1 MNTYVESLPKEI
13 NSKTNRVHTIFNQA
27 TVSTGR
33 LSSQSPNL
41 QNIPIRT
48 DIGKE
53 VRKAFVP
60 RNSDYSILAADYSQ
74 IELRIIASFSNDKT
88 MINSFLNDEDIHAS
102 TASSVYGISLNEV
115 TRMQRS
121 NAKTINFGIMYG
133 VSAFGLSQQTDLSRT
148 ESKELIEKYYNT
160 YYELN
165 NYIKNQI
172 DKARELGFVETI
184 LGRRRYLRNILS
196 QNAVVRSSD
205 ERNAI
210 NAPIQGSAADII
222 KIAMINIFD
231 ELEKK
236 QLNSKM
242 ILQVHDEL
250 VFEVL
255 NEEIEELS
263 NIVKEKMQNAYQLK
277 VPLKVDIGIGK
288 NWLEAH

>member
-1 MNTYVESLPKEI
+1 
-13 NSKTNRVHTIFNQA
+13 
-27 TVSTGR
+27 
-33 LSSQSPNL
+33 
-41 QNIPIRT
+41 
-48 DIGKE
+48 
-53 VRKAFVP
+53 
-60 RNSDYSILAADYSQ
+60 
-74 IELRIIASFSNDKT
+74 

-102 TASSVYGISLNEV
+102 TASSVYGINLNEV
-115 TRMQRS
+115 TRVQRS

-165 NYIKNQI
+165 IYIKNQI

-236 QLNSKM
+236 QLKSKM

>member
-1 MNTYVESLPKEI
+1 
-13 NSKTNRVHTIFNQA
+13 
-27 TVSTGR
+27 
-33 LSSQSPNL
+33 
-41 QNIPIRT
+41 
-48 DIGKE
+48 
-53 VRKAFVP
+53 
-60 RNSDYSILAADYSQ
+60 
-74 IELRIIASFSNDKT
+74 

-102 TASSVYGISLNEV
+102 TASSVYGVNLNEV
-115 TRMQRS
+115 TRIQRS

-160 YYELN
+160 YNELG

-172 DKARELGFVETI
+172 DKARELGYVETI

-196 QNAVVRSSD
+196 QNAIVRSSD

-222 KIAMINIFD
+222 KIAMINIFE
-231 ELEKK
+231 ELEKR
-236 QLNSKM
+236 QLRSKM

-250 VFEVL
+250 VFEAL
-255 NEEIEELS
+255 NDETEELS
-263 NIVKEKMQNAYQLK
+263 DIVKEKMQNAYKLK

>member
-1 MNTYVESLPKEI
+1 
-13 NSKTNRVHTIFNQA
+13 
-27 TVSTGR
+27 
-33 LSSQSPNL
+33 
-41 QNIPIRT
+41 
-48 DIGKE
+48 
-53 VRKAFVP
+53 
-60 RNSDYSILAADYSQ
+60 
-74 IELRIIASFSNDKT
+74 

-115 TRMQRS
+115 TRVQRS

-148 ESKELIEKYYNT
+148 ESKELIEKYYVT
-160 YYELN
+160 YNELK

-236 QLNSKM
+236 QLKSKM

>member
-1 MNTYVESLPKEI
+1 
-13 NSKTNRVHTIFNQA
+13 
-27 TVSTGR
+27 
-33 LSSQSPNL
+33 
-41 QNIPIRT
+41 
-48 DIGKE
+48 
-53 VRKAFVP
+53 
-60 RNSDYSILAADYSQ
+60 
-74 IELRIIASFSNDKT
+74 

-102 TASSVYGISLNEV
+102 TASSVYGVNLNEV
-115 TRMQRS
+115 TRVQRS

-148 ESKELIEKYYNT
+148 ESKELIEKYYDT
-160 YYELN
+160 YDELN

-236 QLNSKM
+236 QLKSKM

-263 NIVKEKMQNAYQLK
+263 YIVKEKMQNAYQLK

>member
-1 MNTYVESLPKEI
+1 M
-13 NSKTNRVHTIFNQA
+13 
-27 TVSTGR
+27 
-33 LSSQSPNL
+33 
-41 QNIPIRT
+41 
-48 DIGKE
+48 GKE

-60 RNSDYSILAADYSQ
+60 KNNDYSILAADYSQ

-102 TASSVYGISLNEV
+102 TASSVYGVNLSEV
-115 TRMQRS
+115 TRVQRS

-148 ESKELIEKYYNT
+148 ESKELIEKYYDT
-160 YYELN
+160 YDKLN

-196 QNAVVRSSD
+196 QNAVVRSSE

>member
-1 MNTYVESLPKEI
+1 MSDLANQNTIVSDVLNWRSIQKILNTYVESLPKEI

-102 TASSVYGISLNEV
+102 TASSVYGINLNEV
-115 TRMQRS
+115 TRVQRS

-205 ERNAI
+205 E
-210 NAPIQGSAADII
+210 
-222 KIAMINIFD
+222 
-231 ELEKK
+231 EKCYK
-236 QLNSKM
+236 C
-242 ILQVHDEL
+242 
-250 VFEVL
+250 
-255 NEEIEELS
+255 S
-263 NIVKEKMQNAYQLK
+263 NT
-277 VPLKVDIGIGK
+277 GK
-288 NWLEAH
+288 CC

>member
-1 MNTYVESLPKEI
+1 
-13 NSKTNRVHTIFNQA
+13 
-27 TVSTGR
+27 
-33 LSSQSPNL
+33 
-41 QNIPIRT
+41 
-48 DIGKE
+48 
-53 VRKAFVP
+53 
-60 RNSDYSILAADYSQ
+60 
-74 IELRIIASFSNDKT
+74 

-102 TASSVYGISLNEV
+102 TASSVYGINLNEV
-115 TRMQRS
+115 TRVQRS